1 MRSHLDDLQEYNL
14 LLLLLL
20 FVSSINLSIR
30 GSSGLFFNPPS
41 IHRIDLFR
49 LFSHWFTISPLTHSF
64 IHSFIHSSIHS
75 STLLFIQSFQCN
87 KSTAAFKS
95 SRAAHHLGIRRG
107 PICSDH
113 ISVSPVTS
121 TFTIAQVDL
130 HPGDN
135 SAITTFESKLFHSYK
150 IGAGKLGCWEREEG
164 AKMREQIYE

>member
-1 MRSHLDDLQEYNL
+1 MISRSTTCCCCCCC
-14 LLLLLL
+14 L
-20 FVSSINLSIR
+20 FHRSICQSEAHQACFSILHPFIALISSDS
-30 GSSGLFFNPPS
+30 FP
-41 IHRIDLFR
+41 ID
-49 LFSHWFTISPLTHSF
+49 SPFLHSPIHSF

-150 IGAGKLGCWEREEG
+150 IGAGKLGC
-164 AKMREQIYE
+164 